1 MMSNNN
7 QINREATAGD
17 VLLMFLTYQLLTVI
31 YLFTVAL
38 TGDGGLGFDPGEGAW
53 ETATTSK
60 ECSRRVNYP
69 ILIQGGSDKK

>member
-1 MMSNNN
+1 MSNNN
-7 QINREATAGD
+7 QINREAIAGD

-31 YLFTVAL
+31 YLLTVAL

-60 ECSRRVNYP
+60 EGSRHANYP
-69 ILIQGGSDKK
+69 LPARGGSDDQ

>member
-1 MMSNNN
+1 MNTITESNRAMMSNNN

-38 TGDGGLGFDPGEGAW
+38 TGDGGLGFDPGEGA
-53 ETATTSK
+53 
-60 ECSRRVNYP
+60 
-69 ILIQGGSDKK
+69 

>member
-7 QINREATAGD
+7 GVDRAAIAGD

-38 TGDGGLGFDPGEGAW
+38 TGDGGLWFDPGEGA
-53 ETATTSK
+53 
-60 ECSRRVNYP
+60 
-69 ILIQGGSDKK
+69 